1 MLINNMN
8 PVSLTQRNTLVF
20 LDISIDGEQAG
31 RIVIK
36 LRNDVVPKTAENF
49 RALCTGEKGAG
60 VNGKPLHFKGSKFH
74 KAVTQ
79 FMIQGGDITNG
90 DGTGGES
97 IYGPTFEDENF
108 KLKHDTGVL
117 SMANSGRPNTNGS
130 QFCITTVPCPHLDGT
145 NVVFG
150 EVMAGLGIV
159 REIQR
164 YGDGDL
170 CRPTVDCVIE
180 ECGEIITNEWDVSCC
195 DGTGDKLPE
204 YPEDYRDEN
213 VTVEQLMVSIRD
225 VKSAG
230 NSYFGEARYKAAV
243 RKYRKCLR
251 YLEHAFYRIDE
262 VKDVDTKEQILEIR
276 TMYVSQCYLNMAA
289 CYMKL
294 EDYRSTVQYST
305 SVLEIDPRN
314 EKALY
319 RRGQANYAL
328 KNYDDALMD
337 LRLADKVSPN
347 NKAVQKLLDEVR
359 LTNKSYNDVQKQRL
373 SKFFREQKE
382 AFIEITCEIADH

>member
-8 PVSLTQRNTLVF
+8 PVSLTQRNPLVF

-49 RALCTGEKGAG
+49 RALCTGEKGVG
-60 VNGKPLHFKGSKFH
+60 CNGKPLHFKGSKFH
-74 KAVTQ
+74 K
-79 FMIQGGDITNG
+79 
-90 DGTGGES
+90 
-97 IYGPTFEDENF
+97 
-108 KLKHDTGVL
+108 
-117 SMANSGRPNTNGS
+117 
-130 QFCITTVPCPHLDGT
+130 VPCAHLDGT

-164 YGDGDL
+164 YGEGDL

-180 ECGEIITNEWDVSCC
+180 DCGEIINSEWDVSCC

-230 NSYFGEARYKAAV
+230 NSYFGDARYKAAI

-251 YLEHAFYRIDE
+251 SISTNL
-262 VKDVDTKEQILEIR
+262 LEIR